1 MQSQKNFPGRAAF
14 PPATQLGFFDQMND
28 PFNRPF
34 RSGHGFQE
42 KLVPIFDIHHAI
54 HRADEER
61 FYVHCS
67 SNANPFTPPGAIRP
81 HINILTS
88 DHLVVSALV
97 DSGAQICM
105 GRSSLLTRT
114 SCLSRVGSPI
124 PILDCNGNTKLT
136 EGEFSLKF
144 DIEQDS
150 TFIRNATANLHL
162 SEKCS
167 SEVILGMDFL
177 SAMGAVI
184 CARTGRVRFFPEDH
198 VRVASVVKP
207 ILAGGLAASAAEKQ
221 TGDLKED
228 LGKAAFTVSTIKDV
242 DIPVNDQR
250 FVKVQIDT
258 PEGLGFKAGAKVIVS
273 SGMLPSPITV
283 DGIFYVDNANRIS
296 LPMVNMSTGHIDLK
310 KDRPVPGIVVESM
323 APFGGPTMLDKAD
336 LIAMAHQD
344 QATRAATQAAEAE
357 AKRLGVVLV
366 KPVPLHPKDE
376 YDLRAKLKDSYKT
389 AVAALEASGLPIPG
403 TTALPKDEP
412 SKQVRDFL
420 IGNFAFKDI
429 DEQYVEMYRK
439 LILKNHDIFSR
450 HKLDIGHC
458 SHYQHRIVPLPGQAP
473 KFQKQFKIPACDE
486 GMLGDFADTMT
497 AANVLIPTIQNTF
510 NSAVFTVK
518 KPSGVGRRVVQDFRL
533 TNRCSAEDKWTVSD
547 VRQSLI
553 NAGKNKPH
561 IFSKVDATGAYYHLG
576 LAPESQ
582 PWTTFTLPFRS
593 ASYMWARC
601 AQGLQGASASFS
613 KLMAIVFKD
622 VPCTLTYIDDLLCL
636 CQTHEHMAGTLQ
648 AVFNECRRHNIK
660 LDISKTIL
668 GVRSIEWIG
677 FSLSAKGISPAK
689 AKLAFI
695 EQLKPPE
702 TVKQIK
708 SHLGF
713 FQFIASNIE
722 KYGWIS
728 HPLSQLTSQNSD
740 WVSVKKSGE
749 LPKAAME
756 AWLELRRIALS
767 NPCLA
772 FPDHSRPFQLF
783 VDACVGSKEE
793 RGGICGVLCQTH
805 GGRTRPVGF
814 FSRKM
819 RSSENSYNPY
829 NSELL
834 AILRSLAH
842 FETIIKGADVTVF
855 SDHKPLVLEDQRTSK
870 TMSHLSM
877 KIQEFEA
884 KLRFVKGSD
893 NTFADFVS
901 RHAATED
908 GPAGGP
914 GGQNGPNTDWQSSHI
929 SEWGLTKVKK
939 PTKAKSRPQAA
950 ASAGMVWSHPA
961 AGVEATAADN
971 FFSGRVGSSQSFHAS
986 VSSVTQESWI
996 KAQKED
1002 GLCQAVMDYLR
1013 ERKVSKSPRFLP
1025 ILRLFAYKA
1034 CIGDDG
1040 ILYLLDGKKGQL
1052 HQRRLWVPRDMQP
1065 LVLADAHGS
1074 KSKGHFKSE
1083 VVVQT
1088 LLQSF
1093 WWPTMAMDVENFVK
1107 SCPECYIQDDRHAKR
1122 TRTRSNPFPIPSYRG
1137 QYLFCDLVGP
1147 LKSETAN
1154 SWILDMTD
1162 AYTRYVTLVPLPDKK
1177 AFTVANAIFEK
1188 YVMVFGPPT
1197 NVHTD
1202 NGKEFSNLVCNEL
1215 YKLIEARSHTG
1226 CAYHPQAQG
1235 IVERNHRT
1243 INEYL
1248 RIFVDQSTTN
1258 WEEFLPPLQY
1268 ALNTRTHSATKMSP
1282 YWMTFG
1288 QHPINPWTSPNSE
1301 SRTYSESDIAN
1312 KFRLLLFAH
1321 DIVNKNNLK
1330 AKVVAK
1336 RQYDKLSRERNFR
1349 VGDQVLVHYG
1359 DNPPGIN
1366 KKFWT
1371 PWRGIF
1377 QIDHVLGHDT
1387 YSIRKPTGRRTKV
1400 HAKRI
1405 KFYDPLN
1412 SHEDPEVTLSKED
1425 DTDVAHMEDVL
1436 EAAQDKE
1443 AAQAPRP
1450 DQHVSSSLG
1459 FQRQPHHAWQA
1470 QAAAALPNPAQP
1482 TFLQLA
1488 RMHMQRQE
1496 AETHAPPRSVNLQ
1509 STRHPSVAI
1518 PMSHQHWLWEK
1529 EPPRNAFPS
1538 DV

>member
-1 MQSQKNFPGRAAF
+1 MQAQIFSLGRAGC
-14 PPATQLGFFDQMND
+14 PPASQLGFIDQMNN

-34 RSGHGFQE
+34 RSGPGIQE
-42 KLVPIFDIHHAI
+42 RQVPIFDIHHAI

-61 FYVHCS
+61 FYVHCA
-67 SNANPFTPPGAIRP
+67 SNANPFTPPGSLRP
-81 HINILTS
+81 HINILTA
-88 DHLVVSALV
+88 DHLVVAALV

-105 GRSSLLTRT
+105 GRSNLQTRT
-114 SCLSRVGSPI
+114 SCLARVGTPI
-124 PILDCNGNTKLT
+124 PILDCNGNTKMT
-136 EGEFSLKF
+136 EGEFNLKF
-144 DIEQDS
+144 DIEQDN
-150 TFIRNATANLHL
+150 TFIRDASANLHL
-162 SEKCS
+162 SPNCS
-167 SEVILGMDFL
+167 SDVILGMDFL
-177 SAMGAVI
+177 SSMGAVI
-184 CARTGRVRFFPEDH
+184 CARTGKVRFFPEDH
-198 VRVASVVKP
+198 ATVASMVKP
-207 ILAGGLAASAAEKQ
+207 ILAGGLAASAAERQPGGPEK
-221 TGDLKED
+221 D
-228 LGKAAFTVSTIKDV
+228 LGDDSFTASTVEDV
-242 DIPVNDQR
+242 DIPVNDQQW
-250 FVKVQIDT
+250 VKVQIDT
-258 PEGLGFKAGAKVIVS
+258 PEGVGFKAGAKVLVS

-283 DGIFYVDNANRIS
+283 DGIFYVDDKNRIS
-296 LPMVNMSTGHIDLK
+296 LPMVNRSSCQVDLK
-310 KDRPVPGIVVESM
+310 RNRPVPGLVVESL
-323 APFGGPTMLDKAD
+323 AHYEGPTMLDKAD
-336 LIAMAHQD
+336 LIFMAHQGP
-344 QATRAATQAAEAE
+344 AVKAVRRFAE
-357 AKRLGVVLV
+357 AKAARIGVTLA
-366 KPVPLHPKDE
+366 KPTPLDPKDE
-376 YDLRAKLKDSYKT
+376 YDLRAKLRESYKA

-403 TTALPKDEP
+403 TTALPSDEP
-412 SKQVRDFL
+412 SKQVKDFL

-429 DEQYVEMYRK
+429 DQGYVEMYRS

-458 SHYQHRIVPLPGQAP
+458 SHYQHRIVPLPGQSP

-486 GMLGDFADTMT
+486 KMLGEFADTMT
-497 AANVLIPTIQNTF
+497 AANVLIPTIQNTY

-533 TNRCSAEDKWTVSD
+533 TNRCSSEDKWTVSD

-553 NAGKNKPH
+553 NAGKDKPQ

-622 VPCTLTYIDDLLCL
+622 VPGTLTYIDDLLCL
-636 CQTHEHMAGTLQ
+636 CQTHEHMAETLQ

-677 FSLSAKGISPAK
+677 FSLSARGISPAK

-713 FQFIASNIE
+713 FQFIAGNIE

-728 HPLSQLTSQNSD
+728 HPLSQLTSQSSN

-749 LPKAAME
+749 MPAAAME

-783 VDACVGSKEE
+783 VDACVGSKDQ

-805 GGRTRPVGF
+805 NGRTRPVGF

-819 RSSENSYNPY
+819 RSSENAYNPY
-829 NSELL
+829 NAELL
-834 AILRSLAH
+834 AILRSLTH
-842 FETIIKGADVTVF
+842 FETIIKGTDVTVF

-908 GPAGGP
+908 DSEGAAGGP
-914 GGQNGPNTDWQSSHI
+914 GKDWQKSHI
-929 SEWGLTKVKK
+929 SEWG
-939 PTKAKSRPQAA
+939 KAKANKAKQHTRSA
-950 ASAGMVWSHPA
+950 ASAGMVWTHPA
-961 AGVEATAADN
+961 AGVEAVAADN
-971 FFSGRVGSSQSFHAS
+971 FFNGRVGSRQAFSAS
-986 VSSVTQESWI
+986 VSSVTQQSWL

-1002 GLCQAVMDYLR
+1002 GLCQAVLDYLR
-1013 ERKVSKSPRFLP
+1013 ERKVSKSPKYLP
-1025 ILRLFAYKA
+1025 ILRLFAPKA

-1040 ILYLLDGKKGQL
+1040 ILYLLDGKPGQL
-1052 HQRRLWVPRDMQP
+1052 HMRRLWVPRDMQP

-1074 KSKGHFKSE
+1074 KCRGHFKSE
-1083 VVVQT
+1083 MVVQA

-1093 WWPTMAMDVENFVK
+1093 WWPTMAMDADNFVR
-1107 SCPECYIQDDRHAKR
+1107 SCPECYVQDDRHARR
-1122 TRTRSNPFPIPSYRG
+1122 TRTKSNPFPLPSYRG

-1147 LKSETAN
+1147 LRSTTDN
-1154 SWILDMTD
+1154 RWVLDMTD
-1162 AYTRYVTLVPLPDKK
+1162 AYTRYVTLVPLPDKQ

-1202 NGKEFSNLVCNEL
+1202 NGKEFSNQVCDEL
-1215 YKLIEARSHTG
+1215 YKMIKARSHTG

-1235 IVERNHRT
+1235 VVERNHRT

-1248 RIFVDQSTTN
+1248 RIFVDESTTN

-1288 QHPINPWTSPNSE
+1288 QHPINPWTSPNAE

-1336 RQYDKLSRERNFR
+1336 RQYDKLSKERKFR

-1359 DNPPGIN
+1359 DNPPGTN

-1377 QIDHVLGHDT
+1377 QVDNVLGNDA
-1387 YSIRKPTGRRTKV
+1387 YSIRKPSGRRTKV

-1412 SHEDPEVTLSKED
+1412 SPEDPEVSLSRED
-1425 DTDVAHMEDVL
+1425 DADVADREEVL
-1436 EAAQDKE
+1436 APAQDQE
-1443 AAQAPRP
+1443 AAQAPYPSFRRRG
-1450 DQHVSSSLG
+1450 QQGVVSSL
-1459 FQRQPHHAWQA
+1459 QDQPQFVLQA
-1470 QAAAALPNPAQP
+1470 PPQAHPPQASP

-1488 RMHMQRQE
+1488 RMHTQRIEAEKQATLPPLDQQTLRDPSVGVPLSHQRWLSEQE
-1496 AETHAPPRSVNLQ
+1496 APH
-1509 STRHPSVAI
+1509 
-1518 PMSHQHWLWEK
+1518 
-1529 EPPRNAFPS
+1529 NAFPS
-1538 DV
+1538 DI